1 MRECWDFRDSET
13 KPGLVSR
20 ILEELC
26 AKCERTVRHEY
37 ATRVNAPC
45 INVYVAAFQPAA
57 DSSSATTVSPLVKR
71 TNPTVSPVERRRA
84 SFITSIGFKMDRRL
98 WTFPCFQ
105 LILLVDGLKN
115 EGDFLFCR
123 DCLRKTNIFI
133 FSVCW

>member
-84 SFITSIGFKMDRRL
+84 SFITSIGFKMDRR
-98 WTFPCFQ
+98 
-105 LILLVDGLKN
+105 
-115 EGDFLFCR
+115 
-123 DCLRKTNIFI
+123 
-133 FSVCW
+133 FSVFSIDSFGRWVEE